1 MRSLQEVPVPRAPST
16 LALRPRVIDGAG
28 PGLDVDGLMTVME
41 AFAGYDS
48 CLLAIDDPSPT
59 HSIWD
64 DALDVRVACL

>member
-1 MRSLQEVPVPRAPST
+1 
-16 LALRPRVIDGAG
+16 
-28 PGLDVDGLMTVME
+28 MTVME